1 MEAWRK
7 KEEKMKRRKGGREKM
22 CQRWL
27 SKFTSFLKDILMIL
41 LLFFSP

>member
-7 KEEKMKRRKGGREKM
+7 KEEKMTRRKGGRKKM

-27 SKFTSFLKDILMIL
+27 SKFTSFLKGILMIP
-41 LLFFSP
+41 LFFSP